1 MLSVTVMHGK
11 FLAYLEP
18 ILTGAEKESDLNFL
32 FELAKTV
39 KRTL

>member
-1 MLSVTVMHGK
+1 MLSVTAMRGK

-18 ILTGAEKESDLNFL
+18 MRTGSEKESDLNHL
-32 FELAKTV
+32 LELAKMV